1 MRNEKISIDPVRNQ
15 GEVDFFGSKT
25 AENSFFLT
33 VSSTEPT
40 QTNYR
45 YPTLTLAIDIFVSI
59 PRGARRISTSH
70 LHSLFQSRIVDFQ
83 ALWQHDAK
91 EVKWGKVVRS
101 SQ

>member
-15 GEVDFFGSKT
+15 KVTDFFGSKI

-45 YPTLTLAIDIFVSI
+45 YPTLTLAIAFLFSDLLIVTQKFKLSSFLALYQVS
-59 PRGARRISTSH
+59 
-70 LHSLFQSRIVDFQ
+70 
-83 ALWQHDAK
+83 
-91 EVKWGKVVRS
+91 
-101 SQ
+101 